1 LAGFFAFFRD
11 LSLAQ
16 AAPPCKVSQVS
27 PSSLAINSKL
37 QNLCREGVGRTLR
50 LDFLLLL
57 ISITLPI
64 NARSPAWALRIS
76 SRSVDTVAF
85 PLLAF
90 VLSSSQGHLSGIAKL
105 HSSVLPLSHGL
116 QSPLKQ
122 RNRRDRATQPAHPD
136 ASLILLV

>member
-1 LAGFFAFFRD
+1 
-11 LSLAQ
+11 
-16 AAPPCKVSQVS
+16 
-27 PSSLAINSKL
+27 
-37 QNLCREGVGRTLR
+37 
-50 LDFLLLL
+50 LDFLVLL

-64 NARSPAWALRIS
+64 NARSLAWELRIS
-76 SRSVDTVAF
+76 SRSVDIAAF

>member
-1 LAGFFAFFRD
+1 M
-11 LSLAQ
+11 S
-16 AAPPCKVSQVS
+16 VT

-37 QNLCREGVGRTLR
+37 QKLCRGVRANLP
-50 LDFLLLL
+50 LDFLVLL

-64 NARSPAWALRIS
+64 NARSPAWELRIS
-76 SRSVDTVAF
+76 SRSVDIAAF
-85 PLLAF
+85 PLLAL